1 MTWIFPTL
9 VSEGRQPH
17 TRLRCGCGRTT
28 RADMFTDLTGLS
40 EETRLAWKVPVGA
53 SAICD
58 ACRETILR
66 EGRAKLEDI
75 CAALGA
81 PKETVDLIEAK
92 SHVIGVASGPQQKT

>member
-1 MTWIFPTL
+1 
-9 VSEGRQPH
+9 
-17 TRLRCGCGRTT
+17 
-28 RADMFTDLTGLS
+28 MFTDLS
-40 EETRLAWKVPVGA
+40 AVAPETLRAWKVPEGA
-53 SAICD
+53 VAICD

-92 SHVIGVASGPQQKT
+92 SHVIE